1 MRTFAFTQS
10 VRSRRHRGFT
20 LVELLVVMVVVI
32 GLSAAAFAGWRKA
45 SISSKRVTCMG
56 NLRTI
61 GVAMHVYAQEN
72 GGVLPQTTHS
82 TTVENAWIY
91 SLEQHL
97 DRFDEVR
104 ICPADPL
111 GEERLARR
119 GSSYIL
125 NSFVFVPSV
134 DAFGR
139 PRGKAMNRLV
149 NLSDPAS
156 TLLVMTCSDQVG
168 TVPGNDHTHSDR
180 WMKWSAVCRD
190 ISPGR
195 HGSSSGEGMDGG
207 SNYLYADGHVEYVRA
222 TEIKRQIENG
232 INPAQP
238 PGWNP

>member
-1 MRTFAFTQS
+1 MGVAISLFA
-10 VRSRRHRGFT
+10 V
-20 LVELLVVMVVVI
+20 
-32 GLSAAAFAGWRKA
+32 GLMGWRKA
-45 SISSKRVTCMG
+45 STSAKRVICMG
-56 NLRTI
+56 NLRSI
-61 GVAMHVYAQEN
+61 GVAMHVHAQEN
-72 GGVLPQTTHS
+72 GGVLPLTTHS
-82 TTVENAWIY
+82 TTVENSWIY

-125 NSFVFVPSV
+125 NSFIFVPSV

-139 PRGKAMNRLV
+139 QRGKAMNRLV
-149 NLSDPAS
+149 NLTDPVR
-156 TLLVMTCSDQVG
+156 TLLAMTCSDQVG
-168 TVPGNDHTHSDR
+168 TAPGNDHTHSER
-180 WMKWSAVCRD
+180 WTKWSAVCRD

-195 HGSSSGEGMDGG
+195 HGPSGGDGMEGG
-207 SNYLYADGHVEYVRA
+207 SNYLYADGHVDFLRA

-232 INPAQP
+232 INPAEP